1 MGNGTAI
8 AEDIVTLDDALVL
21 LDEIERLRGLL
32 VTYEQRLKELDE
44 LAHRDA
50 LVGLANRRS
59 FVASLERSIANT
71 RRHGSTAAVILAD
84 VDRLKAINDTY
95 GHDAGDKALV
105 EVSRLLVA
113 SVRGGDRVARL
124 AGDEF
129 GILLDGVDELGAWQL
144 ALRIVETVDDQQFRI
159 DQVRVPLSVA
169 VGAAVILPA
178 DDVES
183 VLKRADKELYKIKG
197 AKNARP
203 QS

>member
-1 MGNGTAI
+1 MSNGTAI
-8 AEDIVTLDDALVL
+8 GEDIVTLDDALVL

-59 FVASLERSIANT
+59 FVASLERSIANA

-84 VDRLKAINDTY
+84 VDRLKAINDTF

-144 ALRIVETVDDQQFRI
+144 ALRIVETVDDQQFCI